1 MNKEYY
7 FSFDEPVL
15 ANKKII
21 CAFYISN
28 IERKRGFFFIVNEN
42 DNLTLYYSMIGSF
55 ELVKCV
61 REYSDKMGLDKKMTF
76 VDIVEMNDFK
86 REYNKK
92 YLYKKILDNQ
102 NYISKTIEKMK
113 KDNIYKANNQIHG
126 LDGFSVEL
134 KLGKENECF
143 YAWCSADDK
152 KYFYVLDFINSVLD
166 ELDVNKEYRVEK
178 VN

>member
-7 FSFDEPVL
+7 FSFEEPVL
-15 ANKKII
+15 TNKNII

-28 IERKRGFFFIVNEN
+28 IERKRGFYFIVNEN
-42 DNLTLYYSMIGSF
+42 NNLTLYYSMIGSF

-61 REYSDKMGLDKKMTF
+61 REYSDKMDLDKKMTF
-76 VDIVEMNDFK
+76 VDVVETDDFK
-86 REYNKK
+86 IEYNKK

-102 NYISKTIEKMK
+102 KYISKTIEKMK

-134 KLGKENECF
+134 KLE
-143 YAWCSADDK
+143 K
-152 KYFYVLDFINSVLD
+152 KKNVFTHGVLLMIKNIIMC
-166 ELDVNKEYRVEK
+166 
-178 VN
+178 